1 MTPEPSWDYCRGN
14 SSSAL
19 TMTLGDSQVSPVC
32 LREMTARKSSPFLVR
47 NQGGRA
53 RVCARVCV
61 GSWGAKPSPCTTF
74 QPGSASEITHIS
86 CELPPQFPR
95 GSRGPSRCSR
105 GLILKMSL
113 LPFPMIRAS
122 ESSRTPL
129 PPTHRLALGQSEGRG
144 ASGGQASGLVVTA
157 ALFARSLVNS
167 LPSWLCGAT
176 EAGNNVAQTSP
187 LGDIQ

>member
-1 MTPEPSWDYCRGN
+1 M
-14 SSSAL
+14 
-19 TMTLGDSQVSPVC
+19 SPVC
-32 LREMTARKSSPFLVR
+32 LRKMTARKSSPFLVR

-105 GLILKMSL
+105 GLVLKMSL

-144 ASGGQASGLVVTA
+144 PREARPRASSSQQRYLHVALLTRCPRGFVGPLKPGIMSLKLLHWVTHSERDRH
-157 ALFARSLVNS
+157 F
-167 LPSWLCGAT
+167 G
-176 EAGNNVAQTSP
+176 
-187 LGDIQ
+187 